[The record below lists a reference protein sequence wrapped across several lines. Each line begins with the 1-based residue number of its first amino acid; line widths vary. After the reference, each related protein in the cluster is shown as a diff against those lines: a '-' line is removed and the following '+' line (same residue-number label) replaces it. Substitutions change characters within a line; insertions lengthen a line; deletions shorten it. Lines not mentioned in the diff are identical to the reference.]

1 MSNHR
6 KRILVIHWDDDEL
19 ISLEHLLE
27 DQGYETVTTWDLQ
40 VGLELLRSRHFDL
53 VMAADH
59 EPHLDAGEILRE
71 VQSRVPCIVL
81 RQGGDCDPAYFL
93 TLGAKAVLF
102 SWERGTLIKCVEE
115 SVGKSQPVVLS
126 GVAAD

>member
-6 KRILVIHWDDDEL
+6 KRILVVHWDDDEL

-40 VGLELLRSRHFDL
+40 EGLGLLRSRRFDL
-53 VMAADH
+53 VMVADH
-59 EPHLDAGEILRE
+59 EPLLDAGEILRE

-81 RQGGDCDPAYFL
+81 RNGGRCDPAYL
-93 TLGAKAVLF
+93 LALGAKAVLF
-102 SWERGTLIKCVEE
+102 SWERETLITCVLE
-115 SVGKSQPVVLS
+115 SVGKGSPMVLP

>member
-40 VGLELLRSRHFDL
+40 EGLELLRSRHFDL

-59 EPHLDAGEILRE
+59 EPQLDAGGVLRE
-71 VQSRVPCIVL
+71 LQSRVPCIIL
-81 RQGGDCDPAYFL
+81 RNGGQRDPAYFL
-93 TLGAKAVLF
+93 ALGAKAVLF
-102 SWERGTLIKCVEE
+102 SWERGTLIRCVQEA
-115 SVGKSQPVVLS
+115 VGKSKPVVMP